1 MKEIALNWS
10 SHVTDATTNLHSTS
24 HIQPSLRNPSR
35 GPAPSV
41 FHVLKCIDIII
52 TLAFA
57 DVHARPL
64 ILDICR
70 SFWSHTAGLRRWV
83 LSYGRLSVPELSRCY
98 FKTHHVLV
106 STSNRGR
113 TWIFW
118 MFRVVS
124 VYCILCAGRRKM
136 VTHCSW
142 QFKFKRSLLFK
153 RVGMVGASGSVQTHK
168 EVITRFAR
176 TTRLGTW
183 SLLNQCLHSKQ
194 KVYIDHC
201 HKAMENSYNS
211 WRPRNTMLTFCPRSS
226 PKSNK
231 NTSQY
236 PPPPYSQNWIIS
248 AVPTLRYTDSL
259 FRRAKEYGQPTILVL
274 FIWRR
279 DPLFHPGD
287 DHTNRCF

>member
-1 MKEIALNWS
+1 MKEIALDWS

-24 HIQPSLRNPSR
+24 HIQPSLRYPSR

-83 LSYGRLSVPELSRCY
+83 LSYGRLSVPELSWCY

-153 RVGMVGASGSVQTHK
+153 RVGVVGALGSVQTHK

-183 SLLNQCLHSKQ
+183 SLLNHCLHSEQ

-201 HKAMENSYNS
+201 HMVMQTQFVATAEYHAHFL
-211 WRPRNTMLTFCPRSS
+211 PE
-226 PKSNK
+226 
-231 NTSQY
+231 
-236 PPPPYSQNWIIS
+236 II
-248 AVPTLRYTDSL
+248 T
-259 FRRAKEYGQPTILVL
+259 QIQ
-274 FIWRR
+274 
-279 DPLFHPGD
+279 
-287 DHTNRCF
+287 